1 MAGGQR
7 GRVTKVKHYGAEEVV
22 NPVLLSGGTQQ
33 EACEAFEKFTGEP
46 ISRFAISRHNGHLQ
60 LAAEKM
66 RNLELL
72 VDKMLEHEGYYE
84 GADPGEK
91 AAALA
96 RRMLLAR
103 AVEAAADIPP
113 EMMRKMP
120 PDKLAQMIARL
131 ESSRISGER
140 LRLQYNKAFDTAK
153 EAILEKLEE
162 EMHGHPKLLEEVAQ
176 LAEKAFGE
184 AVNEVEGRG

>member
-1 MAGGQR
+1 MEQPTTGPRRKIAR
-7 GRVTKVKHYGAEEVV
+7 YGAEEVV
-22 NPVLLSGGTQQ
+22 NPILLSGGTLD
-33 EACEAFEKFTGEP
+33 EACAAFEDFTGKT
-46 ISRFAISRHNGHLQ
+46 IGRTAICKHNQRLFA
-60 LAAEKM
+60 AADKM
-66 RNLELL
+66 KSLELL
-72 VDKMLEHEGYYE
+72 VDKMLEHDGYYE

-113 EMMRKMP
+113 EVMKKMP

-131 ESSRISGER
+131 ENARISGER
-140 LRLQYNKAFDTAK
+140 LRLQYNKALDTAK

-162 EMHGHPKLLEEVAQ
+162 EMRAHPKLLEEVAQ
-176 LAEKAFGE
+176 LAEKAFE
-184 AVNEVEGRG
+184 EVVSEVGG